1 MFKIIFMRV
10 KAIIGLV
17 LICCAVCFFCFN
29 GCKSESPPANDVNL
43 ESTVDS
49 VEVEVDTLL

>member
-1 MFKIIFMRV
+1 MRV